1 MGSNFNNSINKP
13 KEKISNTQAVALGIF
28 LSRIAGLLRE
38 SLLRAVLALGPA
50 ADAFAAALRIPN
62 FLQNLLG
69 EGSLSASFI
78 PVYSRL
84 LSEDREEEASKAAGA
99 TLGLLTVLSGFL
111 VLVGVLAARPITKI
125 LAPGFES
132 AKYEL
137 TVDSVSYT
145 HLTLPT
151 NREV

>member
-1 MGSNFNNSINKP
+1 MGSNFNNSINKS

-38 SLLRAVLALGPA
+38 SLLRAVLARGPA

-78 PVYSRL
+78 PVYS
-84 LSEDREEEASKAAGA
+84 LS
-99 TLGLLTVLSGFL
+99 L
-111 VLVGVLAARPITKI
+111 IHI
-125 LAPGFES
+125 
-132 AKYEL
+132 
-137 TVDSVSYT
+137 
-145 HLTLPT
+145 
-151 NREV
+151 